1 MKKIKVVING
11 VEYEVD
17 SKEVHIEDGKLT
29 VNAPIKECKCNHK
42 EKQVYL
48 ENV

>member
-17 SKEVHIEDGKLT
+17 AKEVYIEDGKIT
-29 VNAPIKECKCNHK
+29 VTVPIKECKCNHK